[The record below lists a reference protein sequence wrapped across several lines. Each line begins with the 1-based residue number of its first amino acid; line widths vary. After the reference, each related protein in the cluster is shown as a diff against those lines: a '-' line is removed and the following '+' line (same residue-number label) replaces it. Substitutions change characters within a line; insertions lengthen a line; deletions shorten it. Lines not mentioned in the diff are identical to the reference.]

1 MNATSLEAPTVPV
14 ECLPREL
21 VKSVVFL
28 LGRLGVAVKMEAIE
42 EFEQAG
48 FGPWHYGVLALLEE
62 GARQTQGT
70 IADTLGVDRSQLVG
84 LLDHLEE
91 RGLVER
97 RRDPTD
103 RRRHVVSITAAG
115 KRELGRLREIVKRLE
130 DDFFAPLDDEDRTA
144 LHDLLLRL
152 AAHHDPHC
160 AFGSEGA
167 E

>member
-1 MNATSLEAPTVPV
+1 MNATSLETPTVPV

-28 LGRLGVAVKMEAIE
+28 LGRLGVAVKTEAIE

-103 RRRHVVSITAAG
+103 RRRHLVVRRQRRDADAG
-115 KRELGRLREIVKRLE
+115 RRVQTLENVYPLRQLYRRLE
-130 DDFFAPLDDEDRTA
+130 QGRCGAADR
-144 LHDLLLRL
+144 LQRRRSV
-152 AAHHDPHC
+152 C
-160 AFGSEGA
+160 AI
-167 E
+167 

>member
-1 MNATSLEAPTVPV
+1 MNATSLETPTVPV

-28 LGRLGVAVKMEAIE
+28 LGRLGVAVKTEAIE

-97 RRDPTD
+97 RRDPND
-103 RRRHVVSITAAG
+103 RRRHLVELTPDG
-115 KRELGRLREIVKRLE
+115 KRTLRRLRPSDRVIESAPRKRTW
-130 DDFFAPLDDEDRTA
+130 PGR
-144 LHDLLLRL
+144 
-152 AAHHDPHC
+152 
-160 AFGSEGA
+160 
-167 E
+167 

>member
-1 MNATSLEAPTVPV
+1 MNAASLETQSPAVPV

-97 RRDPTD
+97 RRDPSD
-103 RRRHVVSITAAG
+103 RRRQMVSLTAAG
-115 KRELGRLREIVKRLE
+115 HRQLAKFRKMVRRLE
-130 DDFFAPLDDEDRTA
+130 DEFLAPLNEDERAT
-144 LHDLLLRL
+144 LHDLLLRT
-152 AAHHDPHC
+152 AAHRDQRC
-160 AFGSEGA
+160 VLTA
-167 E
+167 